1 MLFSEIKNAGGAGLW
16 EDDMFKL
23 GHVQFN
29 VLWDI
34 ELWKPI
40 PGAPAPA
47 LQFLVM

>member
-1 MLFSEIKNAGGAGLW
+1 MQEEQVYGK
-16 EDDMFKL
+16 MFKL